1 MKALFKMLLLAGSLV
16 FFAPVSVCAEDTPSL
31 QGQLSP
37 ELTDA
42 QYPEDRWDP
51 MMLQILEDGPLLLDK
66 ETTLDL
72 APPPSNSSAETQSE
86 LDTLRRY
93 EKHLRSP
100 EQRAHIETENTMH
113 RMYEPFEKAGLFISA
128 GNKPAVDVIDVAHIE
143 LSYFIV
149 KYKKAFNRVR
159 PNTLAPDLNLIFDNP
174 KHASYPSGHATQGYM
189 TALIL
194 AALDPA
200 HADQYKALGY
210 DMGLRRE
217 IAGVHYPSDS
227 DIGRK
232 LAQQVLDKLMEVPA
246 FKAQFENARKGFVP
260 ASDEAIAAYKPVDV
274 SLAVES
280 KAGE

>member
-1 MKALFKMLLLAGSLV
+1 MKNLFKLAFLAGSLV
-16 FFAPVSVCAEDTPSL
+16 FFAPVNAYAEDAAPP
-31 QGQLSP
+31 QFLSP
-37 ELTDA
+37 ELAHA

-51 MMLQILEDGPLLLDK
+51 MMLQILEDGPLLLDRGI
-66 ETTLDL
+66 TLEL
-72 APPPSNSSAETQSE
+72 APPPPNSSADTKSE
-86 LDTLRRY
+86 LDTVRRY
-93 EKHLRSP
+93 EQYLRSP
-100 EQRAHIETENTMH
+100 EQLAHIETENSMH

-128 GNKPAVDVIDVAHIE
+128 GNKPAVDIIDVAHID

-200 HADQYKALGY
+200 HADQYKAFGF

-232 LAQQVLDKLMEVPA
+232 LAQQVLEKLMEVPA
-246 FKAQFENARKGFVP
+246 FKEQFENAKKGFVP
-260 ASDEAIAAYKPVDV
+260 ASDEAIAAYRPVDV